1 MDHQPKSGNS
11 VSIQRL
17 HLARVPRFWSVPNVR
32 MVYAFRLRLDN
43 FSVGR
48 VVSNPTFQV

>member
-17 HLARVPRFWSVPNVR
+17 HLARVPGFSPFKTSARFTLFAS
-32 MVYAFRLRLDN
+32 
-43 FSVGR
+43 G
-48 VVSNPTFQV
+48 